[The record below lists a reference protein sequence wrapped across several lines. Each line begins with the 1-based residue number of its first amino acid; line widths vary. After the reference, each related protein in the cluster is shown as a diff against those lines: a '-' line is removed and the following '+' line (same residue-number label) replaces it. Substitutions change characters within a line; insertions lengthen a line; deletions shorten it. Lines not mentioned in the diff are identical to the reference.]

1 MFVHATEASSTG
13 PGPEAASKG
22 RVLVADDE
30 LALVRAYSRTL
41 AGQGYE
47 VKTATDGIE
56 AGELLEQER
65 FDAVVADI
73 QMPGMTGIELSA
85 AARRRD
91 GGVPV
96 ILLTGNPTN
105 EVASEAVDNGA
116 LLYLIKPVDLRVLVQ
131 VVDHATRLRRASL
144 LKHGLM
150 PQPAAHAER
159 ASLEERFA
167 AALGSL
173 YAVYQPIVHWHS
185 RTVFGYEALMRTTE
199 PTLSS
204 PAALLEAAERL
215 GRLRDVGRLVRARVA
230 ADIDHM
236 PAGVRLFVNVN
247 TAELED
253 PDLVSK
259 TAPLT
264 AYGERIVLEI
274 TERASL
280 DDVSDVSAKMAALRA
295 HGFRIAVDDLGAG
308 YAGLTAFARLLP
320 EVVKLDMSLVR
331 SVEHEPVKRE
341 LIRHMAL
348 LCSEMGML
356 VVCEGVESA
365 AERDALSALGCELM
379 QGYLFA
385 RPGPPLPA
393 VVW

>member
-1 MFVHATEASSTG
+1 MFVHATEASSAG
-13 PGPEAASKG
+13 PGPETMSKG

-41 AGQGYE
+41 AGQGYD

-56 AGELLEQER
+56 AGELLEQGR

-85 AARRRD
+85 VARRCD

-96 ILLTGNPTN
+96 ILLTGNPTE

-144 LKHGLM
+144 LKHGLL
-150 PQPAAHAER
+150 PQPSAHVER
-159 ASLEERFA
+159 KSLEERFT

-185 RTVFGYEALMRTTE
+185 RTVFGYEALMRTGE
-199 PTLSS
+199 PTMAS

-230 ADIDHM
+230 ADIDKM
-236 PAGVRLFVNVN
+236 AAGVRLFVNVN

-253 PDLVSK
+253 PDLLSK
-259 TAPLT
+259 TAPLS

-280 DDVSDVSAKMAALRA
+280 DDVSDVSSKMAALRA
-295 HGFRIAVDDLGAG
+295 QGFRIAVDDLGAG
-308 YAGLTAFARLLP
+308 YAGLTAFAQLLP

-356 VVCEGVESA
+356 VVAEGVESA

-385 RPGPPLPA
+385 RPGPPLPS

>member
-1 MFVHATEASSTG
+1 MVVQATEASSSG
-13 PGPEAASKG
+13 LLPETTTKG

-41 AGQGYE
+41 AMQGYE

-56 AGELLEQER
+56 ANELLEQGR

-73 QMPGMTGIELSA
+73 QMPGMTGLELSA
-85 AARRRD
+85 AARRCD

-96 ILLTGNPTN
+96 ILLTGNPT
-105 EVASEAVDNGA
+105 EQVASEAVDNGV

-150 PQPAAHAER
+150 PQPSPHAER

-167 AALGSL
+167 AALASVFV
-173 YAVYQPIVHWHS
+173 VYQPIVHWHS
-185 RTVFGYEALMRTTE
+185 RTVFGYEALMRTGE
-199 PTLSS
+199 PTLAN
-204 PAALLEAAERL
+204 PAALFEAAERL
-215 GRLRDVGRLVRARVA
+215 GRLRDVGRIVRARVA
-230 ADIDHM
+230 SDMDQLQASRI
-236 PAGVRLFVNVN
+236 FVNVN

-253 PDLVSK
+253 PDLLAQTS
-259 TAPLT
+259 PLT
-264 AYGERIVLEI
+264 RHGDRVILEI

-280 DDVSDVSAKMAALRA
+280 DDVSDVSSKMAALRA
-295 HGFRIAVDDLGAG
+295 MGFRIAVDDLGAG

-320 EVVKLDMSLVR
+320 EVVKLDMTLVR

-356 VVCEGVESA
+356 VVAEGVESA

-385 RPGPPLPA
+385 RPGAPLPP